1 MFHNMNY
8 IYTVYQER
16 SFSRAA
22 EKLYISQSSLS
33 LTIKKA
39 EERIGAQIFDRK
51 TNPLTLTEF
60 GKSYISAI
68 EKIRKLQ
75 DDLENQIYEEANL
88 KKGHVSIAAANFCA
102 TYLLPPVI
110 SACRTMY
117 PGIQIDLFE
126 GNTAAL
132 VKMLSSGQ
140 IDLLVSNMTLDE
152 HNYQS
157 VPFMQE
163 HLILAIPKSICAEL
177 PSDLSSLS
185 GLPFILLRPG
195 NDTRTRADN
204 LCAKYGIHPDIV
216 LELDQ
221 MSTSYHLSCSGMGA
235 TIVSDLLIRKSDP
248 VSDMHFCSLEGDCAR
263 RAIRIHTRKN
273 HSPTKAM
280 EAFLEI
286 ASQNYQ

>member
-88 KKGHVSIAAANFCA
+88 KKGMFPLV
-102 TYLLPPVI
+102 LPI
-110 SACRTMY
+110 SAPRIFCR
-117 PGIQIDLFE
+117 
-126 GNTAAL
+126 
-132 VKMLSSGQ
+132 
-140 IDLLVSNMTLDE
+140 
-152 HNYQS
+152 
-157 VPFMQE
+157 
-163 HLILAIPKSICAEL
+163 
-177 PSDLSSLS
+177 
-185 GLPFILLRPG
+185 R
-195 NDTRTRADN
+195 
-204 LCAKYGIHPDIV
+204 
-216 LELDQ
+216 
-221 MSTSYHLSCSGMGA
+221 
-235 TIVSDLLIRKSDP
+235 
-248 VSDMHFCSLEGDCAR
+248 
-263 RAIRIHTRKN
+263 
-273 HSPTKAM
+273 
-280 EAFLEI
+280 
-286 ASQNYQ
+286 